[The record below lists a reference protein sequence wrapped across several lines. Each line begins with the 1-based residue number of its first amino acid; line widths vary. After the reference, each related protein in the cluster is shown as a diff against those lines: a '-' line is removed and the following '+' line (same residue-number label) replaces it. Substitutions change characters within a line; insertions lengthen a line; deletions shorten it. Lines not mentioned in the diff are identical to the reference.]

1 LDQLEVEVT
10 ALITP
15 LKDLSRRLKSDR
27 SIIVQLSKAV
37 NAVTRVLAKELGPRK
52 IRVNSINPG
61 LVETEGTHAA
71 GVIGSDLEK
80 QLVTQTPL
88 GRTGQPNDIAPAVV
102 FLASDESRW
111 VTGDTLAVSGGLR

>member
-1 LDQLEVEVT
+1 MT

-111 VTGDTLAVSGGLR
+111 VTGDTLAVSGGLG